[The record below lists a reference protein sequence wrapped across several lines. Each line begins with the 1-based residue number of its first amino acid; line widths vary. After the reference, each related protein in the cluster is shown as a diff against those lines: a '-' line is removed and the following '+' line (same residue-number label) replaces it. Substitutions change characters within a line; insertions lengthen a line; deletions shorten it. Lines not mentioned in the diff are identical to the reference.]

1 MSVGL
6 GHGLRLA
13 SSILLP
19 SAILL
24 LGAGD
29 AAAYR
34 CSRVDDDSGSS
45 LSWSTRTVN
54 YIFFEGGTSD
64 IPGEDEFEA
73 VRDGFAVWENLVTD
87 PEDNC
92 APAEAMTDFRWIESP
107 QRSSVDR
114 IGYNFLDQD
123 DNENLVIF
131 RDDEWP
137 YPGQENTVIALSTVT
152 FNAVTGEILDADIE
166 FNSAGFQFT
175 TRDDNPVTDVL
186 NTAVHEIGHSMG
198 IAHTSDPNASMFL
211 QASPGQTIKR
221 DLNCDDRAAMA
232 FKYPSGEMNGYCDP
246 PVESCGF
253 CAPPGQLEAQI
264 VATEVAS
271 GDDVG
276 GCSCRSSPAVF
287 GWLAAAS
294 FWLLLR
300 HCRRRSS

>member
-1 MSVGL
+1 MTAGPDYR
-6 GHGLRLA
+6 LRLA
-13 SSILLP
+13 VWIILPTAFLVLSS
-19 SAILL
+19 A
-24 LGAGD
+24 D
-29 AAAYR
+29 ALAYR
-34 CSRVDDDSGSS
+34 CSRVDEDSGSS
-45 LSWSTRTVN
+45 LSWSTRSVN
-54 YIFFEGGTSD
+54 YTFFEGGTSD
-64 IPGEDEFEA
+64 VAGDEEFEA

-87 PEDNC
+87 PEDDC
-92 APAEAMTDFRWIESP
+92 FPSEAMTDFRWIERP
-107 QRSSVDR
+107 ERSSVDR
-114 IGYNFLDQD
+114 IGYNFLDQE
-123 DNENLVIF
+123 DNENLIIF

-137 YPGQENTVIALSTVT
+137 YPGQENSVIALSTVT

-175 TRDDNPVTDVL
+175 ARDDNPVTDVL

-276 GCSCRSSPAVF
+276 GCSCRGGPAAL
-287 GWLAAAS
+287 GWMAATS
-294 FWLLLR
+294 LWLLFR
-300 HCRRRSS
+300 RRRRSS